1 MYEQFLVLPSAIHMI
16 VDSYGG
22 LWPFVNSSNVTPDNA
37 DTISKFLAEV
47 LVAAEQSPETLAVA
61 AFMLSYLRW
70 PWQFWDIERPATI
83 T

>member
-1 MYEQFLVLPSAIHMI
+1 MYDRCAFVYKEFLTLPPEIHMI

-47 LVAAEQSPETLAVA
+47 LEAAEQSPETLAVT
-61 AFMLSYLRW
+61 AFMLSYLR
-70 PWQFWDIERPATI
+70 
-83 T
+83 